1 VGGVHVF
8 DQPRMTIIQV
18 YSGKHIFIFDYTD
31 LKENDRFK
39 EIIVYLFTYC
49 KIYGHDHVKE
59 LTVMQRELQLDIK
72 EEVMQQLMRNR
83 VTDTNKLYKTFNPK
97 DNKSNLVHICEM
109 LIGKPISKFEQCS
122 GWA

>member
-1 VGGVHVF
+1 
-8 DQPRMTIIQV
+8 
-18 YSGKHIFIFDYTD
+18 
-31 LKENDRFK
+31 
-39 EIIVYLFTYC
+39 
-49 KIYGHDHVKE
+49 
-59 LTVMQRELQLDIK
+59 MQRELQLDIK